1 MKKHILPFAV
11 LAALTLAIML
21 PGTVS
26 AAGNHDCDELLEDAY
41 DALSTALEDE
51 WMSSPVFIP
60 VNEFTGSKYGPY
72 IGTTAWEI
80 DSNFDDTNVIKYMR
94 RYLDTEYADVE
105 LTIANVIGYCDEESS
120 YAVIDENGDIHYDA
134 VSEDNEN
141 YDYDIDINYYVTCDG
156 EQYEVSFVLSCGHTT
171 YDDTID
177 CVFVVPKHL
186 TSRMERLHM
195 AADYALASA
204 AIPAT
209 VTKDIS
215 LPNLRADDSTA
226 EDYYGF
232 RWSDF
237 IINTTWTSDHPEVIS
252 NSGKVTLPLETTTVT
267 LTLTASY
274 DEDYYEIADYILDPG
289 PFGEDEVRTVTVT
302 VPGVGHT
309 VAVANSYAPESGAG
323 LYRPGDTVAIHAGE
337 RAHYVFTG
345 WRTSDAN
352 VTFAD
357 ANAADT
363 TFTMPDGDISVEA
376 IWRAMTIFEDPQEF
390 PYFYGRPN
398 HTSTTKET
406 GKNTENTTTDA
417 TAEENPSTAENRMPF
432 ADVADSAA
440 YAADVQ
446 FCYDHGLLQGT
457 AADAFSP
464 NDGMTRAMLVTVL
477 WRMENEPVV
486 NYAMTF
492 VDVAEGEWCSEAIR
506 WAASA
511 GIVQGYDNDTF
522 GTNDPITREQFLTI
536 LYRWANGRGYD
547 TTEGGMAIREYDDCD
562 AVSAYASDA
571 AVWAVNMGLLPARE
585 GMLAPQETILRHEL
599 AMSLHAFCTAYDL

>member
-11 LAALTLAIML
+11 LAALTLAILL

-26 AAGNHDCDELLEDAY
+26 AAGNHDCNKLLEDAY

-51 WMSSPVFIP
+51 WMSSQIFIP

-94 RYLDTEYADVE
+94 RYLDTKYADVE

-156 EQYEVSFVLSCGHTT
+156 EQYEVSFVLSCGHIT
-171 YDDTID
+171 YADTID

-274 DEDYYEIADYILDPG
+274 DEDYYEIADYLLDPG
-289 PFGEDEVRTVTVT
+289 PFGDDEVRTVTVT

-309 VAVANSYAPESGAG
+309 VTVADSYATESGAG
-323 LYRPGDTVAIHAGE
+323 MYKSGDTVSLHAGE

-345 WRTSDAN
+345 WHSSDAG
-352 VTFAD
+352 VAFAD
-357 ANAADT
+357 ATDPDT
-363 TFTMPDGDISVEA
+363 TFVMPNGDVSVTA
-376 IWRAMTIFEDPQEF
+376 TWRAMTIFEDPQEF
-390 PYFYGRPN
+390 PYFYGRPEY
-398 HTSTTKET
+398 TTAPKEN
-406 GKNTENTTTDA
+406 KKDN
-417 TAEENPSTAENRMPF
+417 ENPSTDVNPPAQETTLPF
-432 ADVADSAA
+432 VDVADSDPFV
-440 YAADVQ
+440 ADVR
-446 FCYDHGLLQGT
+446 FCYDRGLLEGM
-457 AADAFSP
+457 AADTFSP

-486 NYAMTF
+486 NYAITF
-492 VDVAEGEWCSEAIR
+492 TDVPEGEWYSEAIR
-506 WAASA
+506 WAFSEK
-511 GIVQGYDNDTF
+511 IIQGYDNGAF
-522 GTNDPITREQFLTI
+522 GTDDPITREQFFTI
-536 LYRWANGRGYD
+536 LYRYANDRGYD
-547 TTEGGMAIREYDDCD
+547 LTAGGMAIREYDDCETI
-562 AVSAYASDA
+562 SAYASDA
-571 AVWAVNMGLLPARE
+571 MVWAVNMGLVPSRDGL
-585 GMLAPQETILRHEL
+585 LAPQETILRYEI
-599 AMSLHAFCTAYDL
+599 AISLHAFCTAYDL